1 MFSLNRLVLLVF
13 SLLYCVLASS
23 LVAANELDIDPVTE
37 KQGLNKQE
45 SKQVE
50 PKAIESKTVEPEK
63 VEKKDKVEKKKKNQ
77 TGKDGKPLRSNK
89 SEVDKESSNKTSKPA
104 VVGSSGQGLV
114 SEQQWQ
120 DWLKDSQRQFG
131 VGVSGSVEEKIN
143 ILDKSNL
150 LDDPS
155 GVLAEEE
162 LDEGI

>member
-23 LVAANELDIDPVTE
+23 PVVASELDIDPVPE
-37 KQGLNKQE
+37 KQELNKQE
-45 SKQVE
+45 SKQLE
-50 PKAIESKTVEPEK
+50 PKAIESKAVEPK
-63 VEKKDKVEKKKKNQ
+63 KIEKKEKSQ

-89 SEVDKESSNKTSKPA
+89 SEVDKESSNKTSKPV

>member
-13 SLLYCVLASS
+13 SLLYFVLASS
-23 LVAANELDIDPVTE
+23 VVVANELDIDPVPE
-37 KQGLNKQE
+37 KQELNKQE

-50 PKAIESKTVEPEK
+50 PKAIESKAVESGK
-63 VEKKDKVEKKKKNQ
+63 IEKKEKDQ
-77 TGKDGKPLRSNK
+77 TGKDGKPLRSND
-89 SEVDKESSNKTSKPA
+89 SGVDKESSNQTSKPA
-104 VVGSSGQGLV
+104 VVESSGRELA

>member
-23 LVAANELDIDPVTE
+23 LVAANELGIDPVTE
-37 KQGLNKQE
+37 KQELNKQE
-45 SKQVE
+45 SKQLA
-50 PKAIESKTVEPEK
+50 PKAIESKVVESEK
-63 VEKKDKVEKKKKNQ
+63 VEKKEKSQ
-77 TGKDGKPLRSNK
+77 TGKDGKPLRSDE

-104 VVGSSGQGLV
+104 VVGGSGQKPV